1 MKDRGKKKTIG
12 DKNQLKKKHSFFSK
26 VILYVNLTI
35 RFLTRDMWR
44 LSDDDFKGKRGFLIR
59 IIKPVYL
66 AIDAF
71 IEDKLSQK
79 ASALTYSTILSIV
92 PMLAVIVGVAKG
104 FGVQQM
110 ITETLLNYF
119 PSHRHELNTALG
131 FVDNYF
137 SQIQGGWFV
146 GIGLGILLYT
156 VISLIAGIENT
167 LNDIWQCTKPRPWGR
182 RVVDYMAMFV
192 VLPILMTFSSGITII
207 IGTVQNALPEQYLLF
222 LPAIGLLWKAIPF
235 FIIIIIFTAFY
246 MALPNTKVKFLP
258 AFISGCLAGVAFQV
272 LQALYVNGIIWISKY
287 NAIYGSFAAVPLLL
301 LFLQVSWTICLFG
314 AQLSFAIQNVRTFN
328 FNQDCK
334 NISRRYNDF
343 IVILVASQICK
354 RFANIL
360 EKKPYSAEDLS
371 NECKIPIQLTKSALQ
386 TLLDIDIIIEVNYKG
401 DQVTENYQPAI
412 DPAKL
417 TVGYLID
424 KLDKHGS
431 ERFKTDNLGEYNPQW
446 EAMLATRESILS
458 KDTDILLK
466 DI

>member
-1 MKDRGKKKTIG
+1 MSN
-12 DKNQLKKKHSFFSK
+12 KNINTTKEHKNDNKRKHSFVRRLMVYIYLS
-26 VILYVNLTI
+26 V
-35 RFLTRDMWR
+35 RFVTRDMWR
-44 LSDDDFKGKRGFLIR
+44 LSDEEFGKKRGLFVR
-59 IIKPVYL
+59 IIKPIYL
-66 AIDAF
+66 AIKAF
-71 IEDKLSQK
+71 VEDNLSQK

-104 FGVQQM
+104 FGVQQL
-110 ITETLLNYF
+110 ITETLMSYF

-146 GIGLGILLYT
+146 GIGLAILLYT

-182 RVVDYMAMFV
+182 RVIDYMAMFV
-192 VLPILMTFSSGITII
+192 VLPILMTLSSGITII
-207 IGTVQNALPEQYLLF
+207 VGTFQNALPDNYKLF
-222 LPAIGLLWKAIPF
+222 LPAVGFIWKAIPF

-258 AFISGCLAGVAFQV
+258 AFISGCMAGVAFQV

-314 AQLSFAIQNVRTFN
+314 AQLSFAIQNVKTFN

-334 NISRRYNDF
+334 NVSRRYTDF
-343 IVILVASQICK
+343 IVILVASMICK
-354 RFANIL
+354 RFSSD
-360 EKKPYSAEDLS
+360 KDRRPYSAEEIS
-371 NECKIPIQLTKSALQ
+371 SECNIPIQLTKSAINV
-386 TLLDIDIIIEVNYKG
+386 LLDMDIIIEVNYKG
-401 DQVTENYQPAI
+401 DQVTENYQPAM
-412 DPAKL
+412 DPDRL
-417 TVGYLID
+417 SIGFIID
-424 KLDKHGS
+424 KLDRHGS
-431 ERFKTDNLGEYNPQW
+431 ERFKIDNLNKYKPQW
-446 EAMLATRESILS
+446 DAMINTREGFFTE
-458 KDTDILLK
+458 KTDRLLK